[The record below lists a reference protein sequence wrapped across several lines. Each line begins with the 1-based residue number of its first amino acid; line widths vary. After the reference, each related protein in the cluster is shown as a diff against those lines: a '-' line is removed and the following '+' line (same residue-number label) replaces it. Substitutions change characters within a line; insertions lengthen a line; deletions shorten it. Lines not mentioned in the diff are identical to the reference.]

1 MYSFKMPRITIYTE
15 QRNMNNKEFIADLA
29 TRLDEKAKETQRLAS
44 IFSTVFAESLE
55 EGDSLS
61 LQGFGTFE
69 VKKKLER
76 IVTNPTNKQR
86 MLVPP
91 KLVLSF
97 KPVTA
102 IKENLKRTDDDNI
115 WKWNGKGW

>member
-1 MYSFKMPRITIYTE
+1 
-15 QRNMNNKEFIADLA
+15 MNNKEFITDLA

-61 LQGFGTFE
+61 IHSFGTFE

-91 KLVLSF
+91 KLALSF
-97 KPVTA
+97 KPSNILKDK
-102 IKENLKRTDDDNI
+102 IK
-115 WKWNGKGW
+115 

>member
-61 LQGFGTFE
+61 IQGFGTFE

-76 IVTNPTNKQR
+76 IVTNPANKQR

-91 KLVLSF
+91 KLALSF
-97 KPVTA
+97 KPSNILKDK
-102 IKENLKRTDDDNI
+102 IK
-115 WKWNGKGW
+115 

>member
-1 MYSFKMPRITIYTE
+1 MCSFKMPRITIYTE

-61 LQGFGTFE
+61 IQGFGTFE

-91 KLVLSF
+91 KLALSF
-97 KPVTA
+97 KPSNILKDK
-102 IKENLKRTDDDNI
+102 IK
-115 WKWNGKGW
+115 

>member
-29 TRLDEKAKETQRLAS
+29 TKLDEKAKETQRLAS

-61 LQGFGTFE
+61 LQGFEF
-69 VKKKLER
+69 
-76 IVTNPTNKQR
+76 
-86 MLVPP
+86 
-91 KLVLSF
+91 
-97 KPVTA
+97 
-102 IKENLKRTDDDNI
+102 
-115 WKWNGKGW
+115 

>member
-55 EGDSLS
+55 EGDSIS

-91 KLVLSF
+91 KLALSF
-97 KPVTA
+97 KPSNILKDK
-102 IKENLKRTDDDNI
+102 IK
-115 WKWNGKGW
+115 

>member
-1 MYSFKMPRITIYTE
+1 MPRITIYTE

-29 TRLDEKAKETQRLAS
+29 TKLDEKAKETQRLAS

-61 LQGFGTFE
+61 IQGFGTFE

-91 KLVLSF
+91 KLALSF
-97 KPVTA
+97 KPSNILKDK
-102 IKENLKRTDDDNI
+102 IK
-115 WKWNGKGW
+115 

>member
-1 MYSFKMPRITIYTE
+1 MPRITIYTE

-29 TRLDEKAKETQRLAS
+29 TKLDEKAKETQRLAS

-76 IVTNPTNKQR
+76 IVTNPPNKQR

-91 KLVLSF
+91 KLALSF
-97 KPVTA
+97 KPSN
-102 IKENLKRTDDDNI
+102 ILKD
-115 WKWNGKGW
+115 KSK

>member
-1 MYSFKMPRITIYTE
+1 MLRITIYTE
-15 QRNMNNKEFIADLA
+15 QRNMNNKEFITDLA

-91 KLVLSF
+91 KLALSF
-97 KPVTA
+97 KPSNILKDK
-102 IKENLKRTDDDNI
+102 IK
-115 WKWNGKGW
+115 

>member
-1 MYSFKMPRITIYTE
+1 MYSFKVLRITIYTE
-15 QRNMNNKEFIADLA
+15 QRNMNNKEFITDLA

-91 KLVLSF
+91 KLALSF
-97 KPVTA
+97 KPSNILKDK
-102 IKENLKRTDDDNI
+102 IK
-115 WKWNGKGW
+115 

>member
-1 MYSFKMPRITIYTE
+1 MPRITIYTE

-29 TRLDEKAKETQRLAS
+29 TKLDEKAKETQRLAS

-61 LQGFGTFE
+61 LQGFGTFV

-91 KLVLSF
+91 KLALSF
-97 KPVTA
+97 KPSNILKDK
-102 IKENLKRTDDDNI
+102 IK
-115 WKWNGKGW
+115 

>member
-1 MYSFKMPRITIYTE
+1 ME

-91 KLVLSF
+91 KLALSF
-97 KPVTA
+97 KPSNILKDK
-102 IKENLKRTDDDNI
+102 IK
-115 WKWNGKGW
+115 

>member
-15 QRNMNNKEFIADLA
+15 QRNMNNKEFIVDLA

-61 LQGFGTFE
+61 IQSFGTFE

-91 KLVLSF
+91 KLALSF
-97 KPVTA
+97 KPSNILKDK
-102 IKENLKRTDDDNI
+102 IK
-115 WKWNGKGW
+115 

>member
-1 MYSFKMPRITIYTE
+1 ME
-15 QRNMNNKEFIADLA
+15 QRNMNNKEFITDLA
-29 TRLDEKAKETQRLAS
+29 TRLDEKAKETQSLAS

-61 LQGFGTFE
+61 LQSFGTFE

-91 KLVLSF
+91 KLALSF
-97 KPVTA
+97 KPSNILKDK
-102 IKENLKRTDDDNI
+102 IK
-115 WKWNGKGW
+115 

>member
-29 TRLDEKAKETQRLAS
+29 TRLDEKAKETQRLVS
-44 IFSTVFAESLE
+44 LFSTVFAESLE

-61 LQGFGTFE
+61 IQGFGTFE

-91 KLVLSF
+91 KLALSF
-97 KPVTA
+97 KPSNILKDK
-102 IKENLKRTDDDNI
+102 IK
-115 WKWNGKGW
+115 

>member
-29 TRLDEKAKETQRLAS
+29 TKLDEKAKETQRLAS

-91 KLVLSF
+91 KLALSF
-97 KPVTA
+97 KPSNILKDK
-102 IKENLKRTDDDNI
+102 IK
-115 WKWNGKGW
+115 

>member
-1 MYSFKMPRITIYTE
+1 MPRITIYTE

-29 TRLDEKAKETQRLAS
+29 TKLDEKAKETQRLAS

-91 KLVLSF
+91 KLALSF
-97 KPVTA
+97 KPSN
-102 IKENLKRTDDDNI
+102 ILKDNI
-115 WKWNGKGW
+115 K

>member
-1 MYSFKMPRITIYTE
+1 MYSFKMPLITIYTE
-15 QRNMNNKEFIADLA
+15 QRNMNNKEFITDLA

-91 KLVLSF
+91 KLALSF
-97 KPVTA
+97 KPSNILKDK
-102 IKENLKRTDDDNI
+102 IK
-115 WKWNGKGW
+115 

>member
-1 MYSFKMPRITIYTE
+1 MPRITIYTE

-61 LQGFGTFE
+61 IQGFGTFE

-91 KLVLSF
+91 KLALSF
-97 KPVTA
+97 KPSNILKDK
-102 IKENLKRTDDDNI
+102 IK
-115 WKWNGKGW
+115 

>member
-1 MYSFKMPRITIYTE
+1 MPRITIYTE

-29 TRLDEKAKETQRLAS
+29 TKLDEKAKETQRLAS

-76 IVTNPTNKQR
+76 IVTNRTNKQR

-91 KLVLSF
+91 KLALSF
-97 KPVTA
+97 KPSNILKDK
-102 IKENLKRTDDDNI
+102 IK
-115 WKWNGKGW
+115 

>member
-91 KLVLSF
+91 KVALSF
-97 KPVTA
+97 KPSNILKDK
-102 IKENLKRTDDDNI
+102 IK
-115 WKWNGKGW
+115 

>member
-1 MYSFKMPRITIYTE
+1 MPRITIYTE

-44 IFSTVFAESLE
+44 IFSTVFAESME

-61 LQGFGTFE
+61 IQGFGTFE

-91 KLVLSF
+91 KLALSF
-97 KPVTA
+97 KPSNILKDK
-102 IKENLKRTDDDNI
+102 IK
-115 WKWNGKGW
+115 

>member
-1 MYSFKMPRITIYTE
+1 
-15 QRNMNNKEFIADLA
+15 MNNKEFITDLA

-61 LQGFGTFE
+61 LQSFGTFE

-91 KLVLSF
+91 KLALSF
-97 KPVTA
+97 KPSNILKDK
-102 IKENLKRTDDDNI
+102 IK
-115 WKWNGKGW
+115 

>member
-1 MYSFKMPRITIYTE
+1 MLRITIYTG
-15 QRNMNNKEFIADLA
+15 QRNMNNKEFITDLA

-44 IFSTVFAESLE
+44 IFSIVFAESLE

-91 KLVLSF
+91 KLALSF
-97 KPVTA
+97 KPSNILKDK
-102 IKENLKRTDDDNI
+102 IK
-115 WKWNGKGW
+115 

>member
-1 MYSFKMPRITIYTE
+1 MLRITIYTE
-15 QRNMNNKEFIADLA
+15 QRNMNNKEFITDLA

-91 KLVLSF
+91 KLALSF
-97 KPVTA
+97 KPSNLLKDK
-102 IKENLKRTDDDNI
+102 IK
-115 WKWNGKGW
+115 